1 MSLKAQLDG
10 LMMRKLKKVGKKYK
24 KLKKGVDK
32 QIRKCYY
39 I

>member
-32 QIRKCYY
+32 PQLMCYY